1 MVSGRYCVFSIN
13 LNVTM
18 LLSTVCRSCYVSSY
32 YLRHYSTPPRI
43 YTREYLIQVVTTP
56 HSPGL
61 R

>member
-1 MVSGRYCVFSIN
+1 MVSGRYF
-13 LNVTM
+13 NVTM

-61 R
+61 G